1 MKLKDAKLRQLYK
14 VKHIELCEPCDLKD
28 DGSCMIL
35 SLMTRGLVPGSDL
48 MVVSKKL
55 GMYELKID
63 GTHIIIRQPN
73 AEKFNIEVE

>member
-1 MKLKDAKLRQLYK
+1 MKLKEAKLRKLYRIK
-14 VKHIELCEPCDLKD
+14 NIELCTPCELKND
-28 DGSCMIL
+28 DSCMIL
-35 SLMTRGLVPGSDL
+35 GLMARGLVPGADL
-48 MVVSKKL
+48 IVVSKKL